1 MSWAVSLPSATPLAA
16 RTQASPSNPTGTT
29 DTGGKMMG
37 LAVAITPVLTG
48 VILVLLSGSVA
59 NDTSGDGAK
68 VQLRTGTG
76 TAPANAAA
84 LTGTTA
90 GGLVAFVAAAAAQ
103 SVPVALQA
111 IVSGLTLGTAV
122 WIDVGLAAVTGGTA
136 SLTAL
141 SVTAVEI

>member
-1 MSWAVSLPSATPLAA
+1 VWQVALPGPTPVAA

-37 LAVAITPVLTG
+37 LAVAITPLLTG
-48 VILVLLSGSVA
+48 TVLILLSGAMAS
-59 NDTSGDGAK
+59 DTSGDGAK

-84 LTGTTA
+84 LTGTAA
-90 GGLVAFVAAAAAQ
+90 GGLVAFVAAASPQ
-103 SVPVALQA
+103 GVPVALQA
-111 IVSGLTLGTAV
+111 LVSGLTLGTAV